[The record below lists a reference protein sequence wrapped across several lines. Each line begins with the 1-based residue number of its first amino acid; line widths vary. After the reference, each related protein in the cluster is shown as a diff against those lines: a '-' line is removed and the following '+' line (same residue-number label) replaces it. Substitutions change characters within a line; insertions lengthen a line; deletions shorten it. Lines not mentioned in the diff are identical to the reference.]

1 MEFTLLL
8 FLTGIL
14 ELGQCDSTLNMG
26 TRKVVG
32 AGVLVTMEDPLQPWI
47 TCLGLLSLLNV
58 LILLSEIEY

>member
-1 MEFTLLL
+1 MEFTLIL

-14 ELGQCDSTLNMG
+14 ELGQCDRTLKMG

-32 AGVLVTMEDPLQPWI
+32 AGVLVTMEDPFQVR
-47 TCLGLLSLLNV
+47 TTYLGLLTLNV